1 MSPQQRAV
9 HLEEDKSLACNKIIS
24 PSLSFLLIQ
33 KADLDTI
40 SVTLPSVLV
49 LLLWLKICQQFYY
62 RLSFPGILVLLI
74 KTRPSWNLTYK
85 VTKRKKKKSE
95 QESSNILRA
104 IKAQTETEAY
114 SLKWLQWLF
123 SPDRK
128 NSFILSIF
136 PPRR

>member
-9 HLEEDKSLACNKIIS
+9 HLEEDKRLACNKIIS

-74 KTRPSWNLTYK
+74 KTRPS
-85 VTKRKKKKSE
+85 
-95 QESSNILRA
+95 
-104 IKAQTETEAY
+104 
-114 SLKWLQWLF
+114 
-123 SPDRK
+123 
-128 NSFILSIF
+128 
-136 PPRR
+136 